1 MEKKV
6 TYTEVEA
13 DALLDQA
20 KRLARESGRSVRV
33 EAESLL
39 SRNRKTRLG
48 DHRDKAR
55 GVGELLAAL
64 AAEFDDLRAE
74 SGDDDGELAAIV
86 AMLAASF
93 EAFTS
98 RPPDHPYS
106 TTGAAEPERVRS
118 FRSRSTP
125 WTMTPDTGPARSP
138 DRGADPHSQPW
149 ETYLTWNAPSRL
161 SGFTFNWTVC
171 PSTWS

>member
-106 TTGAAEPERVRS
+106 TTGAAEPGAGALLPESVDALDH
-118 FRSRSTP
+118 
-125 WTMTPDTGPARSP
+125 DTGH
-138 DRGADPHSQPW
+138 G
-149 ETYLTWNAPSRL
+149 
-161 SGFTFNWTVC
+161 
-171 PSTWS
+171 PSTVTGPRS